1 MIGPALIERRSATL
15 AAVVAAALLLSAC
28 NHREVPTGPVRNE
41 TRQVSSFDSI
51 DVEGNTKLDIT
62 VGKPESL
69 VIEGR
74 DLFVKRIKTDV
85 RGDTLHIKSSRKDWG
100 WTNGQARVTL
110 RITVPHLESLQL
122 QGGNEVHISG
132 YDGGDAKIAIQGAAD
147 IEAAGKLDA
156 LSITMSGA
164 GNADLSQL
172 IANEATVRVSGV
184 GSIYVHPRDTL
195 DATMNGVGAIFY
207 SGSPRE
213 VNTHMNGLGTISHR
227 DKKVAGDNADTRA
240 PNRIDPDVNPNPD
253 PGADPDSLQ
262 PEYEKPRTPPDPS
275 KVKSTGVI

>member
-1 MIGPALIERRSATL
+1 MIGPAFIERRFATL
-15 AAVVAAALLLSAC
+15 AAVVAATLLLSAC
-28 NHREVPTGPVRNE
+28 NDGEVPTGPVRNE
-41 TRQVSSFDSI
+41 TREVSSFDSI

-132 YDGGDAKIAIQGAAD
+132 YDGGESKIDIEGAAD
-147 IEAAGKLDA
+147 IEAAGQLDA
-156 LSITMSGA
+156 LRVTMSGA

-240 PNRIDPDVNPNPD
+240 RKRIDPDVNANPD
-253 PGADPDSLQ
+253 PNVDPDSLQ